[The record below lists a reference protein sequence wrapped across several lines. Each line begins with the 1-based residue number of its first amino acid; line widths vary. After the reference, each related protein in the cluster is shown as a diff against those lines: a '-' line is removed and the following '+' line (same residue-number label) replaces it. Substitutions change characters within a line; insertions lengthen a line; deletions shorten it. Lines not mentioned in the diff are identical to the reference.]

1 MKEIDA
7 LIEPLKARVAELEQ
21 AANQD
26 YLRLCHAL
34 HQPPGTT
41 FGECLNQIR
50 LMRGFCE
57 SAHVN
62 DLAALLAGNP
72 PAPLD
77 QAPCGQSAD
86 VLAARDRHNAL
97 AGAYNRV
104 RSVLSDSVWEEGEEA
119 EELRHHLIRALLSL
133 AHALG
138 RKEGGK

>member
-7 LIEPLKARVAELEQ
+7 LIDSLIEPLKARVAELEQ

-62 DLAALLAGNP
+62 DLAALLAENP
-72 PAPLD
+72 PVPLHRG
-77 QAPCGQSAD
+77 PCGQSAD

-104 RSVLSDSVWEEGEEA
+104 RSTLADSFWEEES
-119 EELRHHLIRALLSL
+119 EELRYHLTRALLSL
-133 AHALG
+133 A
-138 RKEGGK
+138 